1 MDFFAVLHDYDVKPP
16 NFMFF
21 GGREHM
27 AIWSEILAGNN
38 FIVCDLEE
46 VRESMRSWEKIHSS
60 IMSMKSERACKIK
73 SSINKVYVMLC
84 KASGPLDLVLIPT
97 VLCLNVTFLFRIR
110 VICYKIATNKY
121 FVNFVL
127 ILIIVS
133 SILLAAEDPLNAS
146 AKRNQVERL

>member
-1 MDFFAVLHDYDVKPP
+1 MTMKA
-16 NFMFF
+16 
-21 GGREHM
+21 
-27 AIWSEILAGNN
+27 
-38 FIVCDLEE
+38 CC
-46 VRESMRSWEKIHSS
+46 S
-60 IMSMKSERACKIK
+60 I
-73 SSINKVYVMLC
+73 
-84 KASGPLDLVLIPT
+84 DLVVILT

-146 AKRNQVERL
+146 AKRNQVEPL

>member
-1 MDFFAVLHDYDVKPP
+1 
-16 NFMFF
+16 MFF

-46 VRESMRSWEKIHSS
+46 VRESMRSWEKNPFINYEYEVRE
-60 IMSMKSERACKIK
+60 SMQNKIK

-146 AKRNQVERL
+146 AKRNQVEPL

>member
-1 MDFFAVLHDYDVKPP
+1 MHHAFLYISLPLLHDYDVKPP

-60 IMSMKSERACKIK
+60 IRSMKSERACKIK
-73 SSINKVYVMLC
+73 SSINKVYCYVM
-84 KASGPLDLVLIPT
+84 
-97 VLCLNVTFLFRIR
+97 
-110 VICYKIATNKY
+110 
-121 FVNFVL
+121 
-127 ILIIVS
+127 
-133 SILLAAEDPLNAS
+133 
-146 AKRNQVERL
+146 

>member
-1 MDFFAVLHDYDVKPP
+1 
-16 NFMFF
+16 
-21 GGREHM
+21 
-27 AIWSEILAGNN
+27 
-38 FIVCDLEE
+38 
-46 VRESMRSWEKIHSS
+46 
-60 IMSMKSERACKIK
+60 
-73 SSINKVYVMLC
+73 MLC
-84 KASGPLDLVLIPT
+84 KASGPLDLVLIPA

-146 AKRNQVERL
+146 AKRNQVAPL

>member
-1 MDFFAVLHDYDVKPP
+1 MRLTHRSLKKTTGRMTALCFLHSMAYVISYHAQFLQMLTG
-16 NFMFF
+16 NR
-21 GGREHM
+21 RELSR
-27 AIWSEILAGNN
+27 ATWRSYVTVILVSKWGL
-38 FIVCDLEE
+38 FLT
-46 VRESMRSWEKIHSS
+46 SS
-60 IMSMKSERACKIK
+60 VFLFQRRYRIK
-73 SSINKVYVMLC
+73 LHKVYVF
-84 KASGPLDLVLIPT
+84 PLDLLLIPT

-146 AKRNQVERL
+146 AKRNQVEPL